1 MTEISQSNSINITV
15 SVNAIR
21 YKIIF
26 VGDAGVGKTTI
37 INRINDNE
45 FQSSYDA
52 TIGVDFW
59 PKKINFRGN
68 EITLQIWDTAGQERY
83 RGLIPSYVRNSSIV
97 FIVFDITNR
106 KTFESIPKWIELIK
120 SIEKNII
127 LVLIGNKEDLKEKRE
142 VEEKEGEDLA
152 KENEMHYY
160 ELSAKNYNNN
170 DIKKIFFNTVIELPT
185 FSGYIDN
192 KEKEGLIEELIQEN
206 KENKKDYLN
215 INVKKENMLT
225 IHNDKDNNNN
235 NNNNNNNGANEIYRY
250 NRANEIDR
258 YNIDYTD
265 SSLKRISKIR
275 NDNTNSA
282 SRRGICS
289 C

>member
-1 MTEISQSNSINITV
+1 MTEISQSNSINISV

-45 FQSSYDA
+45 FQSAYDA

-120 SIEKNII
+120 SIEKNI

-142 VEEKEGEDLA
+142 VEKKEGEDLA

-192 KEKEGLIEELIQEN
+192 KEKEGLIDELIQEN

-235 NNNNNNNGANEIYRY
+235 NNNNNGANEIYRY
-250 NRANEIDR
+250 NNN
-258 YNIDYTD
+258 YND
-265 SSLKRISKIR
+265 SSVQEISEIR
-275 NDNTNSA
+275 KDNTNSA

>member
-1 MTEISQSNSINITV
+1 MTEISQSNSINISV

-45 FQSSYDA
+45 FQSAYDA

-83 RGLIPSYVRNSSIV
+83 RGLIPSHVRNSSIV

-120 SIEKNII
+120 SIEKNNI

-142 VEEKEGEDLA
+142 VEKKEGEDLA

-160 ELSAKNYNNN
+160 ELSAKEENN
-170 DIKKIFFNTVIELPT
+170 IKLKKIFFNTVIELLL

-192 KEKEGLIEELIQEN
+192 KEKKEDLIKELIIKEK

-235 NNNNNNNGANEIYRY
+235 NNNGANEIYRY
-250 NRANEIDR
+250 NNN
-258 YNIDYTD
+258 YND
-265 SSLKRISKIR
+265 SSVQEISEIR
-275 NDNTNSA
+275 KDNTNSA

>member
-1 MTEISQSNSINITV
+1 MTEITQSNSINISV

-45 FQSSYDA
+45 FQSAYDA

-120 SIEKNII
+120 SIEKNNI

-142 VEEKEGEDLA
+142 VEKKEGEDLA
-152 KENEMHYY
+152 KKNEIAYY
-160 ELSAKNYNNN
+160 ELSAKRDNNN

-192 KEKEGLIEELIQEN
+192 KEKEGLIDELIQEN

-235 NNNNNNNGANEIYRY
+235 NNNNNGANEIYRY
-250 NRANEIDR
+250 NNN
-258 YNIDYTD
+258 YND
-265 SSLKRISKIR
+265 SSVQEISEIR
-275 NDNTNSA
+275 KDNTNSA

>member
-1 MTEISQSNSINITV
+1 MTEISQSNSINISV

-45 FQSSYDA
+45 FQSAYDA

-120 SIEKNII
+120 SIEKKNI
-127 LVLIGNKEDLKEKRE
+127 LVLIGNKEDLKEKRK
-142 VEEKEGEDLA
+142 VEKKEGNELA
-152 KENEMHYY
+152 KKNEIAYY
-160 ELSAKNYNNN
+160 ELSAKKDNNN

-192 KEKEGLIEELIQEN
+192 KEKEGLIDELIQEN

-235 NNNNNNNGANEIYRY
+235 NNNNNGANEIYRY
-250 NRANEIDR
+250 NNN
-258 YNIDYTD
+258 YND
-265 SSLKRISKIR
+265 SSVQEISEIR
-275 NDNTNSA
+275 KDNTNSA

>member
-1 MTEISQSNSINITV
+1 MTEISQSNSINISV

-45 FQSSYDA
+45 FQSAYDA

-120 SIEKNII
+120 SIEKNT
-127 LVLIGNKEDLKEKRE
+127 LVLIGNKDDLEEKRE
-142 VEEKEGEDLA
+142 VKKKEGEDLA
-152 KENEMHYY
+152 KENEIAYY
-160 ELSAKNYNNN
+160 ELSAKRDNNN

-192 KEKEGLIEELIQEN
+192 KEKEGLIDELIQEN

-235 NNNNNNNGANEIYRY
+235 NNNNNN
-250 NRANEIDR
+250 RANEIDR
-258 YNIDYTD
+258 YNRANKIDRYIINYTD
-265 SSLKRISKIR
+265 SSLKIFSEIR

-282 SRRGICS
+282 RKRGICS

>member
-1 MTEISQSNSINITV
+1 MTEISQSNSINISV

-45 FQSSYDA
+45 FQSAYDA

-106 KTFESIPKWIELIK
+106 KTFESIPRWIELIK

-127 LVLIGNKEDLKEKRE
+127 VLIGNKEDLKEKRE
-142 VEEKEGEDLA
+142 VEKKEGEALA

-160 ELSAKNYNNN
+160 ELSAKEENN
-170 DIKKIFFNTVIELPT
+170 IKLKKIFFNTVIELPT

-192 KEKEGLIEELIQEN
+192 KEKKEGLIKELIQEN

-235 NNNNNNNGANEIYRY
+235 NNNNNGANEIYRY
-250 NRANEIDR
+250 NKNYSESSAQNISEIGDG
-258 YNIDYTD
+258 
-265 SSLKRISKIR
+265 
-275 NDNTNSA
+275 NTNLA

>member
-1 MTEISQSNSINITV
+1 MTEISQSNSINISV

-45 FQSSYDA
+45 FQSAYDA

-120 SIEKNII
+120 SIEKNI
-127 LVLIGNKEDLKEKRE
+127 LVLIGNKDDLEEKRE
-142 VEEKEGEDLA
+142 VEEKEGNELA
-152 KENEMHYY
+152 KKNEIAYY
-160 ELSAKNYNNN
+160 ELSAKRDNNN

-235 NNNNNNNGANEIYRY
+235 NNNNNK
-250 NRANEIDR
+250 ANEIDR
-258 YNIDYTD
+258 YNRANKIDRYNINYTD
-265 SSLKRISKIR
+265 SSLKIISEIR

-282 SRRGICS
+282 RKRGICS

>member
-45 FQSSYDA
+45 FQSAYDA

-83 RGLIPSYVRNSSIV
+83 RVLIPSYVLNSSIV

-120 SIEKNII
+120 SIEKNI

-142 VEEKEGEDLA
+142 VEKKEGEDLA
-152 KENEMHYY
+152 KENEMSYF
-160 ELSAKNYNNN
+160 ELSAKRDNNN

-192 KEKEGLIEELIQEN
+192 KEKEGLIDELIQEN
-206 KENKKDYLN
+206 KENKKDNLN
-215 INVKKENMLT
+215 INVKKENMST

-235 NNNNNNNGANEIYRY
+235 NNGANETHRY
-250 NRANEIDR
+250 NNN
-258 YNIDYTD
+258 YSD
-265 SSLKRISKIR
+265 SSMQEISEIR
-275 NDNTNSA
+275 KDNTNSA

>member
-1 MTEISQSNSINITV
+1 MTEITQSNSINISV

-45 FQSSYDA
+45 FQSAYDA

-120 SIEKNII
+120 SIEKNI

-142 VEEKEGEDLA
+142 VEKKEGEDLA
-152 KENEMHYY
+152 KKNEIAYY
-160 ELSAKNYNNN
+160 ELSAKRDNNN

-192 KEKEGLIEELIQEN
+192 KEKEGLIDELIQEN

-235 NNNNNNNGANEIYRY
+235 NNNNNNN
-250 NRANEIDR
+250 RANEIDR
-258 YNIDYTD
+258 YNRANKIDRYIINYTD
-265 SSLKRISKIR
+265 SSLKIFSEIR

-282 SRRGICS
+282 RKRGICS

>member
-1 MTEISQSNSINITV
+1 MTEITQSNSINISV

-45 FQSSYDA
+45 FQSAYDA

-120 SIEKNII
+120 SIEKNNI

-142 VEEKEGEDLA
+142 VKKKEGEDLA

-192 KEKEGLIEELIQEN
+192 KEKEGLIDELIQEN

-235 NNNNNNNGANEIYRY
+235 NNNNNGANEIYRY
-250 NRANEIDR
+250 NNN
-258 YNIDYTD
+258 YND
-265 SSLKRISKIR
+265 SSVQEISEIR
-275 NDNTNSA
+275 KDNTNSA

>member
-1 MTEISQSNSINITV
+1 MTEISQSNSINISV

-45 FQSSYDA
+45 FQSAYDA

-120 SIEKNII
+120 SIEKNI

-142 VEEKEGEDLA
+142 VKKKEGEDLA
-152 KENEMHYY
+152 KENEMSYF
-160 ELSAKNYNNN
+160 ELSAKRDNNN

-192 KEKEGLIEELIQEN
+192 KEKEGLIDELIQEN

-235 NNNNNNNGANEIYRY
+235 NNNNNNN
-250 NRANEIDR
+250 RANEIDR
-258 YNIDYTD
+258 YNRANKIDRYIINYTD
-265 SSLKRISKIR
+265 SSLKIFSEIR

-282 SRRGICS
+282 RKRGICS

>member
-1 MTEISQSNSINITV
+1 MTEITQSNSINISV

-45 FQSSYDA
+45 FQSAYDA

-120 SIEKNII
+120 SIEKNNI

-142 VEEKEGEDLA
+142 VEKKEGEDLA
-152 KENEMHYY
+152 KKNEIAYY
-160 ELSAKNYNNN
+160 ELSAKKDNNN

-192 KEKEGLIEELIQEN
+192 KEKEGLIDELIQEN

-235 NNNNNNNGANEIYRY
+235 NNNNNGANEIYRY
-250 NRANEIDR
+250 NNN
-258 YNIDYTD
+258 YND
-265 SSLKRISKIR
+265 SSVQEISEIR
-275 NDNTNSA
+275 KDNTNSA

>member
-1 MTEISQSNSINITV
+1 MTEISQSNSINISV

-45 FQSSYDA
+45 FQSAYDA

-120 SIEKNII
+120 SIEKNNI

-142 VEEKEGEDLA
+142 VEKKEGEDLA
-152 KENEMHYY
+152 KENEMPYY

-192 KEKEGLIEELIQEN
+192 KEKEGLIDELIQEN

-235 NNNNNNNGANEIYRY
+235 NNNNNGANEIYRY
-250 NRANEIDR
+250 NNN
-258 YNIDYTD
+258 YND
-265 SSLKRISKIR
+265 SSVQEISEIR
-275 NDNTNSA
+275 KDNTNSA

>member
-1 MTEISQSNSINITV
+1 MTEISQSNSINISV

-45 FQSSYDA
+45 FQSAYDA

-120 SIEKNII
+120 SIEKNNI

-142 VEEKEGEDLA
+142 VEKKEGEDLA
-152 KENEMHYY
+152 KKNEIAYY
-160 ELSAKNYNNN
+160 ELSAKKDNNN

-192 KEKEGLIEELIQEN
+192 KEKEGLIDELIQEN

-235 NNNNNNNGANEIYRY
+235 NNNNNGANEIYRY
-250 NRANEIDR
+250 NNN
-258 YNIDYTD
+258 YND
-265 SSLKRISKIR
+265 SSVQEISEIR
-275 NDNTNSA
+275 KDNTNSA

>member
-1 MTEISQSNSINITV
+1 MTEITQSNSINISV

-45 FQSSYDA
+45 FQSAYDA

-120 SIEKNII
+120 SIEKNNI

-142 VEEKEGEDLA
+142 VEKKEGEDLA

-192 KEKEGLIEELIQEN
+192 KEKEGLIDELIQEN

-235 NNNNNNNGANEIYRY
+235 NNNNNGANEIYRY
-250 NRANEIDR
+250 NNN
-258 YNIDYTD
+258 YND
-265 SSLKRISKIR
+265 SSVQEISEIR
-275 NDNTNSA
+275 KDNTNSA

>member
-1 MTEISQSNSINITV
+1 MTEISQRNSINISV

-120 SIEKNII
+120 SIEKNI

-152 KENEMHYY
+152 KENEIAYY
-160 ELSAKNYNNN
+160 ELSAKRDNNN

-192 KEKEGLIEELIQEN
+192 KEKEGLIDELIQEN

-235 NNNNNNNGANEIYRY
+235 NNNNNNN
-250 NRANEIDR
+250 RANEIDR
-258 YNIDYTD
+258 YNRANKIDRYIINYTD
-265 SSLKRISKIR
+265 SSLKIFSEIR

-282 SRRGICS
+282 RKRGICS

>member
-1 MTEISQSNSINITV
+1 MTEISQSNSINISV

-45 FQSSYDA
+45 FQSAYDA

-120 SIEKNII
+120 SIEKNNI

-142 VEEKEGEDLA
+142 VEKKEGEDLA

-192 KEKEGLIEELIQEN
+192 KEKEGLIDELIQEN

-235 NNNNNNNGANEIYRY
+235 NNNNNGANEIYRY
-250 NRANEIDR
+250 NNN
-258 YNIDYTD
+258 YND
-265 SSLKRISKIR
+265 SSVQEISEIR
-275 NDNTNSA
+275 KDNTNSA

>member
-1 MTEISQSNSINITV
+1 MTEITQSNSINISV

-45 FQSSYDA
+45 FQSAYDA

-120 SIEKNII
+120 SIEKNT
-127 LVLIGNKEDLKEKRE
+127 LVLIGNKDDLEEKRE
-142 VEEKEGEDLA
+142 VKKKEGEDLA
-152 KENEMHYY
+152 KKNEIAYY
-160 ELSAKNYNNN
+160 ELSAKRDNNN

-192 KEKEGLIEELIQEN
+192 KEKEGLIDELIQEN

-235 NNNNNNNGANEIYRY
+235 NNNNNNN
-250 NRANEIDR
+250 RANEIDR
-258 YNIDYTD
+258 YNRANKIDRYIINYTD
-265 SSLKRISKIR
+265 SSLKIFSEIR

-282 SRRGICS
+282 RKRGICS

>member
-45 FQSSYDA
+45 FQSAYDA

-120 SIEKNII
+120 SIEKNNI
-127 LVLIGNKEDLKEKRE
+127 LVLIGNKEDLKEKRK
-142 VEEKEGEDLA
+142 VEKKEGNELA
-152 KENEMHYY
+152 KKNEIAYY
-160 ELSAKNYNNN
+160 ELSAKRDNNN

-192 KEKEGLIEELIQEN
+192 KEKEGLIDELIQEN

-235 NNNNNNNGANEIYRY
+235 NNGANEIYRY
-250 NRANEIDR
+250 NNN
-258 YNIDYTD
+258 YSD
-265 SSLKRISKIR
+265 SSMQEISEIR
-275 NDNTNSA
+275 KDNTNSA

>member
-1 MTEISQSNSINITV
+1 MTEITQSNSINISV

-37 INRINDNE
+37 INRINDNK
-45 FQSSYDA
+45 FQSAYDA

-120 SIEKNII
+120 SIEKNI
-127 LVLIGNKEDLKEKRE
+127 LVLIGNKDDLEEKRE
-142 VEEKEGEDLA
+142 VEEKEGNELA
-152 KENEMHYY
+152 KKNEIAYY
-160 ELSAKNYNNN
+160 ELSAKKDNNN

-192 KEKEGLIEELIQEN
+192 KEKEGLIDELIQEN

-235 NNNNNNNGANEIYRY
+235 NNNNNGANEIYRY
-250 NRANEIDR
+250 
-258 YNIDYTD
+258 YNNYND
-265 SSLKRISKIR
+265 SSVQEISEIR
-275 NDNTNSA
+275 KDNTNSA

>member
-1 MTEISQSNSINITV
+1 MTEISQSNSINISV

-26 VGDAGVGKTTI
+26 VGEAGVGKTTI

-45 FQSSYDA
+45 FQSAYDA

-120 SIEKNII
+120 SIEKNI
-127 LVLIGNKEDLKEKRE
+127 LVLIGNKDDLEEKRE
-142 VEEKEGEDLA
+142 VEKKEGEDLA
-152 KENEMHYY
+152 KENEMSYF
-160 ELSAKNYNNN
+160 ELSAKNDNNN

-192 KEKEGLIEELIQEN
+192 KEKEGLIDELIQEN

-235 NNNNNNNGANEIYRY
+235 NNNNNGANEIYRY
-250 NRANEIDR
+250 NNN
-258 YNIDYTD
+258 YND
-265 SSLKRISKIR
+265 SSVQEISEIR
-275 NDNTNSA
+275 KDNTNSA

>member
-1 MTEISQSNSINITV
+1 MTEITQSNSINISV

-45 FQSSYDA
+45 FQSAYDA

-120 SIEKNII
+120 SIEKNNI

-142 VEEKEGEDLA
+142 VEKKEGEDLA
-152 KENEMHYY
+152 KENEMSYF
-160 ELSAKNYNNN
+160 ELSAKRDNNN

-192 KEKEGLIEELIQEN
+192 KEKEGLIDELIQEN

-235 NNNNNNNGANEIYRY
+235 NNGANETHRY
-250 NRANEIDR
+250 NNN
-258 YNIDYTD
+258 YSD
-265 SSLKRISKIR
+265 SSMQEISEIR
-275 NDNTNSA
+275 KDNTNSA

>member
-1 MTEISQSNSINITV
+1 MTEITQSNSINISV

-120 SIEKNII
+120 SIEKNNI

-142 VEEKEGEDLA
+142 VEKKEGEDLA

-192 KEKEGLIEELIQEN
+192 KEKEGLIDELIQEN

-235 NNNNNNNGANEIYRY
+235 NNNGANEINRY
-250 NRANEIDR
+250 N
-258 YNIDYTD
+258 YNNSD
-265 SSLKRISKIR
+265 SSVETISKIG

>member
-1 MTEISQSNSINITV
+1 MTEISQSNSINI

-45 FQSSYDA
+45 FQSAYDA

-120 SIEKNII
+120 SIEKNNI

-142 VEEKEGEDLA
+142 VEKKEGEDLA
-152 KENEMHYY
+152 KKNEIAYY
-160 ELSAKNYNNN
+160 ELSAKKDNNN

-192 KEKEGLIEELIQEN
+192 KEKEGLIDELIQEN

-225 IHNDKDNNNN
+225 IHNDKDIIIIIIIIM
-235 NNNNNNNGANEIYRY
+235 ELMKY
-250 NRANEIDR
+250 ID
-258 YNIDYTD
+258 IIIIIMI
-265 SSLKRISKIR
+265 LLCKRFQKLEKIIPIQQAEEEYVLV
-275 NDNTNSA
+275 N
-282 SRRGICS
+282 
-289 C
+289 

>member
-1 MTEISQSNSINITV
+1 MTEISQSNSINISV

-45 FQSSYDA
+45 FQSAYDA

-120 SIEKNII
+120 SIEKNNI
-127 LVLIGNKEDLKEKRE
+127 LVLIGNKEDLKEKRK
-142 VEEKEGEDLA
+142 VEKKEGNELA
-152 KENEMHYY
+152 KKNEIAYY
-160 ELSAKNYNNN
+160 ELSAKRDNNN

-192 KEKEGLIEELIQEN
+192 KEKEGLIDELIQEN

-235 NNNNNNNGANEIYRY
+235 NNGANETHRY
-250 NRANEIDR
+250 NNN
-258 YNIDYTD
+258 YSD
-265 SSLKRISKIR
+265 SSMQEISEIR
-275 NDNTNSA
+275 KDNTNSA

>member
-1 MTEISQSNSINITV
+1 MTEISQSNSINISV

-45 FQSSYDA
+45 FQSAYDA

-120 SIEKNII
+120 SIEKNNI
-127 LVLIGNKEDLKEKRE
+127 LVLIGNKEDLKEKRK
-142 VEEKEGEDLA
+142 VEKKEGNELA
-152 KENEMHYY
+152 KKNEIAYY
-160 ELSAKNYNNN
+160 ELSAKRDNNN

-192 KEKEGLIEELIQEN
+192 KEKEGLIDELIQEN

-225 IHNDKDNNNN
+225 IHTDKD
-235 NNNNNNNGANEIYRY
+235 NNNNNNGANETHRY
-250 NRANEIDR
+250 NNN
-258 YNIDYTD
+258 YSD
-265 SSLKRISKIR
+265 SSMQEISEIR
-275 NDNTNSA
+275 KDNTNSA

>member
-1 MTEISQSNSINITV
+1 MTEISQSNSINISV

-45 FQSSYDA
+45 FQSAYDA

-120 SIEKNII
+120 SIEKNNI

-142 VEEKEGEDLA
+142 VEKKEGEDLA
-152 KENEMHYY
+152 KENEMSYF
-160 ELSAKNYNNN
+160 ELSAKRDNNN

-192 KEKEGLIEELIQEN
+192 KEKEGLIDELIQEN

-235 NNNNNNNGANEIYRY
+235 NNNGANEINRY
-250 NRANEIDR
+250 N
-258 YNIDYTD
+258 YNNSD
-265 SSLKRISKIR
+265 SSMQEISEIR
-275 NDNTNSA
+275 KDNTNSA

>member
-1 MTEISQSNSINITV
+1 MTEITQSNSINISV

-45 FQSSYDA
+45 FQSAYDA

-59 PKKINFRGN
+59 PKKINFKGN

-120 SIEKNII
+120 SIEKNNI

-142 VEEKEGEDLA
+142 VEKKEGEDLA
-152 KENEMHYY
+152 KENEMSYF
-160 ELSAKNYNNN
+160 ELSAKRDNNN

-192 KEKEGLIEELIQEN
+192 KEKEGLIDELIQEN

-235 NNNNNNNGANEIYRY
+235 NNNNNGANEIYRY
-250 NRANEIDR
+250 NNN
-258 YNIDYTD
+258 YND
-265 SSLKRISKIR
+265 SSVQEISEIR
-275 NDNTNSA
+275 KDNTNSA

>member
-1 MTEISQSNSINITV
+1 MTEISQSNSINISV

-45 FQSSYDA
+45 FQSAYDA

-120 SIEKNII
+120 SIEKNI
-127 LVLIGNKEDLKEKRE
+127 LVLIGNKDDLEEKRE
-142 VEEKEGEDLA
+142 VEEKEGKELA
-152 KENEMHYY
+152 KKNEIAYY

-192 KEKEGLIEELIQEN
+192 KEKEGLIDELIQEN

-235 NNNNNNNGANEIYRY
+235 NN
-250 NRANEIDR
+250 RANETHR
-258 YNIDYTD
+258 YNNNYSD
-265 SSLKRISKIR
+265 SSMQEISEIR
-275 NDNTNSA
+275 KDNTNSA

>member
-1 MTEISQSNSINITV
+1 MTEITQSNSINISV

-45 FQSSYDA
+45 FQSAYDA

-106 KTFESIPKWIELIK
+106 KTFESIQKWIELIK
-120 SIEKNII
+120 SIEKNNI

-142 VEEKEGEDLA
+142 VEKKEGEDLA
-152 KENEMHYY
+152 KENEMSYF
-160 ELSAKNYNNN
+160 ELSAKRDNNN

-192 KEKEGLIEELIQEN
+192 KEKEGLIDELIQEN

-215 INVKKENMLT
+215 IEK
-225 IHNDKDNNNN
+225 I
-235 NNNNNNNGANEIYRY
+235 
-250 NRANEIDR
+250 
-258 YNIDYTD
+258 NICQ
-265 SSLKRISKIR
+265 SLINKNIFLFCLL
-275 NDNTNSA
+275 NWYYLF
-282 SRRGICS
+282 
-289 C
+289 

>member
-1 MTEISQSNSINITV
+1 MTEITQSNSINISV

-45 FQSSYDA
+45 FQSAYDA

-59 PKKINFRGN
+59 PKKINFKGN

-120 SIEKNII
+120 SIEKNI
-127 LVLIGNKEDLKEKRE
+127 LVLIGNKDDLEEKRE
-142 VEEKEGEDLA
+142 VKKKEGEDLA

-160 ELSAKNYNNN
+160 ELSAKRDNNN

-192 KEKEGLIEELIQEN
+192 KEKEGLIDELIQEN

-235 NNNNNNNGANEIYRY
+235 NNNNGANEIYRY
-250 NRANEIDR
+250 
-258 YNIDYTD
+258 YNNYND
-265 SSLKRISKIR
+265 SSVQEISEIR
-275 NDNTNSA
+275 KDNTNSA
-282 SRRGICS
+282 RKRGICS

>member
-45 FQSSYDA
+45 FQSAYDA

-59 PKKINFRGN
+59 PKKINFKGN

-120 SIEKNII
+120 SIEKNI
-127 LVLIGNKEDLKEKRE
+127 LVLIGNKDDLEEKRE
-142 VEEKEGEDLA
+142 VKKKEGEDLA

-160 ELSAKNYNNN
+160 ELSAKRDNNN

-192 KEKEGLIEELIQEN
+192 KEKEGLIDELIQEN

-235 NNNNNNNGANEIYRY
+235 NNNNGANEIYRY
-250 NRANEIDR
+250 
-258 YNIDYTD
+258 YNNYND
-265 SSLKRISKIR
+265 SSVQEISEIR
-275 NDNTNSA
+275 KDNTNSA
-282 SRRGICS
+282 RKRGICS

>member
-1 MTEISQSNSINITV
+1 MTEITQSNSINISV

-45 FQSSYDA
+45 FQSAYDA

-120 SIEKNII
+120 SIEKNT

-142 VEEKEGEDLA
+142 VEKKEGEDLA

-192 KEKEGLIEELIQEN
+192 KEKAGLIDELIQEN

-235 NNNNNNNGANEIYRY
+235 NNGANETHRY
-250 NRANEIDR
+250 NNN
-258 YNIDYTD
+258 YSD
-265 SSLKRISKIR
+265 SSMQEISEIR
-275 NDNTNSA
+275 KDNTNSA
-282 SRRGICS
+282 RKRGICS

>member
-1 MTEISQSNSINITV
+1 MTEITQSNSINISV

-45 FQSSYDA
+45 FQSAYDA

-106 KTFESIPKWIELIK
+106 KTFESIQKWIELIK
-120 SIEKNII
+120 SIEKNNI

-142 VEEKEGEDLA
+142 VEKKEGEDLA
-152 KENEMHYY
+152 KENEMSYF
-160 ELSAKNYNNN
+160 ELSAKRDNNN

-192 KEKEGLIEELIQEN
+192 KEKEGLIDELIQEN

-235 NNNNNNNGANEIYRY
+235 NNNGANEINRY
-250 NRANEIDR
+250 N
-258 YNIDYTD
+258 YNNSD
-265 SSLKRISKIR
+265 SSVETISKIG

>member
-1 MTEISQSNSINITV
+1 MTEISQRNSINISV

-45 FQSSYDA
+45 FQSAYDA

-59 PKKINFRGN
+59 PKKINFRGK

-120 SIEKNII
+120 SIEKNI

-152 KENEMHYY
+152 KENEIAYY
-160 ELSAKNYNNN
+160 ELSAKRDNNN

-192 KEKEGLIEELIQEN
+192 KEKEGLIDELIQEN

-235 NNNNNNNGANEIYRY
+235 NNNNNNN
-250 NRANEIDR
+250 RANEIDR
-258 YNIDYTD
+258 YNRANKIDRYIINYTD
-265 SSLKRISKIR
+265 SSLKIFSEIR

-282 SRRGICS
+282 RKRGICS

>member
-1 MTEISQSNSINITV
+1 MTEITQSNSINISV

-45 FQSSYDA
+45 FQSAYDA

-120 SIEKNII
+120 SIEKNNI

-142 VEEKEGEDLA
+142 VEEKEGNELA
-152 KENEMHYY
+152 KKNEIAYY

-192 KEKEGLIEELIQEN
+192 KEKEGLIDELIQEN

-235 NNNNNNNGANEIYRY
+235 NNNGANEIYRY
-250 NRANEIDR
+250 NNN
-258 YNIDYTD
+258 YSD
-265 SSLKRISKIR
+265 SSVQEISEIR
-275 NDNTNSA
+275 KDNTNSA
-282 SRRGICS
+282 SKRGICS

>member
-1 MTEISQSNSINITV
+1 MTEITQSNSINISV

-45 FQSSYDA
+45 FQSAYDA

-120 SIEKNII
+120 SIEKNNI
-127 LVLIGNKEDLKEKRE
+127 LVLIGNKDDLEEKRE
-142 VEEKEGEDLA
+142 VEEKEGNELA
-152 KENEMHYY
+152 KKNEIAYY
-160 ELSAKNYNNN
+160 ELSAKRDNNN

-192 KEKEGLIEELIQEN
+192 KEKEGLIDELIQEN

-235 NNNNNNNGANEIYRY
+235 NNNNNNGANEIYRY
-250 NRANEIDR
+250 
-258 YNIDYTD
+258 YNNYSD
-265 SSLKRISKIR
+265 SSVQTISEIR
-275 NDNTNSA
+275 KDNTNSA

>member
-1 MTEISQSNSINITV
+1 MTEISQSNSINISV

-45 FQSSYDA
+45 FQSAYDA

-120 SIEKNII
+120 SIEKNNI

-142 VEEKEGEDLA
+142 VEKKEGEDLA
-152 KENEMHYY
+152 KKNEIAYY
-160 ELSAKNYNNN
+160 ELSAKRDNNN

-192 KEKEGLIEELIQEN
+192 KEKEGLIDELIQEN

-235 NNNNNNNGANEIYRY
+235 NNNNNGANETHRY
-250 NRANEIDR
+250 NNN
-258 YNIDYTD
+258 YSD
-265 SSLKRISKIR
+265 SSMQEISEIR
-275 NDNTNSA
+275 KDNTNSA
-282 SRRGICS
+282 RKRGICS

>member
-1 MTEISQSNSINITV
+1 MTEISQSNSINISV

-59 PKKINFRGN
+59 PKKINFKGN

-106 KTFESIPKWIELIK
+106 KTFESIQKWIELIK
-120 SIEKNII
+120 SIEKNI
-127 LVLIGNKEDLKEKRE
+127 LVLIGNKEDLKDKRE

-160 ELSAKNYNNN
+160 ELSAKEENN
-170 DIKKIFFNTVIELPT
+170 IKLKKIFFNTVIELPT

-192 KEKEGLIEELIQEN
+192 KEKEGLIDELIQEN

-235 NNNNNNNGANEIYRY
+235 NNNNGANKIYRY
-250 NRANEIDR
+250 N
-258 YNIDYTD
+258 YNTSD
-265 SSLKRISKIR
+265 SSVQTISKIR